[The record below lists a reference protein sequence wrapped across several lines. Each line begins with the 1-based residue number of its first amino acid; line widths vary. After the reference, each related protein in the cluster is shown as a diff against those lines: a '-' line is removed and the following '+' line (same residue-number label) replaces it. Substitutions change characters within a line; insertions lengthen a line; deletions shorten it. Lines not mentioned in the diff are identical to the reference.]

1 MSECW
6 LLEVRDDHYLAGLL
20 WYNWAPGNQRILEC
34 HAAAARPY
42 RGHWRP
48 PIVVASHFN
57 MVEVTGCTAML
68 AQCPEPLQ
76 KNVWRKLGYD
86 IIGDFA
92 TLDTRDWHNGRS

>member
-1 MSECW
+1 
-6 LLEVRDDHYLAGLL
+6 
-20 WYNWAPGNQRILEC
+20 
-34 HAAAARPY
+34 
-42 RGHWRP
+42 
-48 PIVVASHFN
+48 